1 MIGKVLGKRYE
12 LIEKVGEGGMGLVY
26 KAKDHLLNR
35 FVAVKILKPELTEDE
50 EFINKFK
57 KESLSSA
64 SLSHPNIVNIY
75 DVGVED
81 GIYYIVMEFV
91 KGKTLKQ
98 VIKEKAP
105 MSYMDVINIS
115 RQICQALEHAHNNNI
130 VHRDVKPQNILIT
143 QDGIA
148 KVTDFGIARVSNS
161 STLTNTGS
169 VLGSAYYISPEQARG
184 GYTDGKA
191 DIYSLGTVMYEMAT
205 GRVPFQGESPVV
217 VALKH
222 IQEEV
227 VKPSELNPDIPI
239 ALEDIILKALEKNSS
254 SRYESAAAMISD
266 LDRASADPDS
276 HVYMKYENP
285 NDVTRVM
292 PSIKDS
298 DLNNVPRG
306 RKKGN
311 RKRTNKWLIITSV
324 LVVVVIAAAAL
335 FTYIAYNGGRNEV
348 AVPNIIGQDE
358 ATARDMVKNVGCT
371 MEVRDTQNSD
381 QPEGT
386 VIYTSPDV
394 GMMVKKG
401 SIVYVRLSAGL
412 QKITVPDVKNITLD
426 DAIAKLQ
433 ENNLTKGNVIEA
445 NSDTVDKGKVIS
457 QSPEANNE
465 AAAGSAV
472 DLVVSSGPAVKM
484 TTVPH
489 LVGVDFSKVPGMID
503 ESKLTLDPNIEYDND
518 PSLPNNAVT
527 YQSIAEG
534 AHVAEGERIK
544 IKVNK
549 IVNATP

>member
-1 MIGKVLGKRYE
+1 MLGKILGRRYE
-12 LIEKVGEGGMGLVY
+12 LVEKVGEGGMGLVY

-105 MSYMDVINIS
+105 MLYSEVISIS
-115 RQICQALEHAHNNNI
+115 RQICLALEHAHNNNI

-143 QDGIA
+143 QDGIV
-148 KVTDFGIARVSNS
+148 KVTDFGIARASSS

-169 VLGSAYYISPEQARG
+169 VIGSAYYISPEQARG

-227 VKPSELNPDIPI
+227 VKPSEINPDVPA

-254 SRYESAAAMISD
+254 SRYETAAAMIKD

-276 HVYMKYENP
+276 HLNMGYENP
-285 NDVTRVM
+285 GDVTKVM
-292 PSIKDS
+292 PAIKDS
-298 DLNNVPRG
+298 DLNVTRS

-311 RKRTNKWLIITSV
+311 KKKINKW
-324 LVVVVIAAAAL
+324 VIAIGIIM
-335 FTYIAYNGGRNEV
+335 IAVIAGSAVFVYLSYNGGKSEV
-348 AVPNIIGQDE
+348 AVPNIIGQDQD
-358 ATARDMVKNVGCT
+358 TANRLVQSIGCK
-371 MEVRDTQNSD
+371 MEVRESQNSD
-381 QPEGT
+381 QPAGT
-386 VIYTSPDV
+386 VIHTWPDV
-394 GMMVKKG
+394 GMNVKKG
-401 SIVYVRLSAGL
+401 SIIYVRLSAGL
-412 QKITVPDVKNITLD
+412 EKVTVPDVKNLTQD
-426 DAIAKLQ
+426 DAVAKLQ
-433 ENNLTKGNVIEA
+433 NNNLDKGNVVEA
-445 NSDTVDKGKVIS
+445 NSDTVPTGNVIS
-457 QSPEANNE
+457 QSPEANSQVPS
-465 AAAGSAV
+465 GSTV
-472 DLVVSSGPAVKM
+472 DLVVSSGPSVKL
-484 TTVPH
+484 TTVPQ
-489 LVGVDFSKVPGMID
+489 LVGVDFSKVPGII
-503 ESKLTLDPNIEYDND
+503 SQYKLALDPNIAYDND

-527 YQSIAEG
+527 SQSIIQGTQVPEG
-534 AHVAEGERIK
+534 AKVT

>member
-1 MIGKVLGKRYE
+1 MIGKLLGKRYE

-26 KAKDHLLNR
+26 KAKDQLLSR

-50 EFINKFK
+50 EFINKFR

-105 MSYMDVINIS
+105 MSYFEVINIS
-115 RQICQALEHAHNNNI
+115 RQICQALEHAHSNNI

-143 QDGIA
+143 QDGIV

-205 GRVPFQGESPVV
+205 GKVPFQGESPVV

-227 VKPSELNPDIPI
+227 VKPSEINPDVPA

-254 SRYESAAAMISD
+254 SRYESAAAMIKD
-266 LDRASADPDS
+266 LDRAAADPDS
-276 HVYMKYENP
+276 HLNLRYENP
-285 NDVTRVM
+285 NDVTKVM
-292 PSIKDS
+292 PAIKDS
-298 DLNNVPRG
+298 ELNVQRG

-311 RKRTNKWLIITSV
+311 KKKVNKWLIAAGIIMV
-324 LVVVVIAAAAL
+324 AVIAVSAVFAYL
-335 FTYIAYNGGRNEV
+335 SYNGGRNEV

-358 ATARDMVKNVGCT
+358 DTARRLVQSAGCK
-371 MEVRDTQNSD
+371 MEVKDRQNSD

-386 VIYTSPDV
+386 VIYASPEV
-394 GMMVKKG
+394 GMSVKKG
-401 SIVYVRLSAGL
+401 SIIYVNISAGL
-412 QKITVPDVKNITLD
+412 EKVTVPDVKNITLD
-426 DAIAKLQ
+426 DAVSKLQ
-433 ENNLTKGNVIEA
+433 GNNLVKGNTVEA
-445 NSDTVDKGKVIS
+445 NSDTVPKGNVIS

-465 AAAGSAV
+465 VPSGSAV
-472 DLVVSSGPAVKM
+472 DLVVSSGPAVKI

-489 LVGVDFSKVPGMID
+489 LIGVDFSKIPGIL
-503 ESKLTLDPNIEYDND
+503 SQYKLTLDSNIEYGND

-527 YQSIAEG
+527 FQSLPEG
-534 AHVAEGERIK
+534 TSVPEGEKIT

>member
-26 KAKDHLLNR
+26 KAKDHLLSR

-91 KGKTLKQ
+91 NGKTLKQ

-105 MSYMDVINIS
+105 MSYQEVINIS

-130 VHRDVKPQNILIT
+130 VHRDIKPQNILIT
-143 QDGIA
+143 KDGIV

-169 VLGSAYYISPEQARG
+169 VIGSAYYISPEQARG

-205 GRVPFQGESPVV
+205 GKVPFQGESPVV

-227 VKPSELNPDIPI
+227 VKPSKINPDVPV

-254 SRYESAAAMISD
+254 SRYESAAAMIKD
-266 LDRASADPDS
+266 LDRASVDPDS
-276 HVYMKYENP
+276 HLHSKYENP
-285 NDVTRVM
+285 SDVTKVM
-292 PSIKDS
+292 PAIKDS
-298 DLNNVPRG
+298 DIDVPRS

-311 RKRTNKWLIITSV
+311 KKKVNKWLIIIGIIMV
-324 LVVVVIAAAAL
+324 AVIAASAV
-335 FTYIAYNGGRNEV
+335 FTYLSYFGGRSEV

-358 ATARDMVKNVGCT
+358 ENANRLVQSIGCK
-371 MEVRDTQNSD
+371 MEVSSRPNSD

-386 VIYTSPDV
+386 VIYTSPEV
-394 GMMVKKG
+394 GMTVKKG
-401 SIVYVRLSAGL
+401 SIIYVKVSAGL
-412 QKITVPDVKNITLD
+412 EKITVPDVTNLTLD
-426 DAIAKLQ
+426 DAVAKLQ
-433 ENNLTKGNVIEA
+433 NNNLAKGSVAEA
-445 NSDTVDKGKVIS
+445 NSDNVTKGNVIS
-457 QSPEANNE
+457 QSPEANSKVTS
-465 AAAGSAV
+465 GSTV
-472 DLVVSSGPAVKM
+472 DLVVSSGPAVKI
-484 TTVPH
+484 TTVPQ
-489 LVGVDFSKVPGMID
+489 LVGVDYSKVQGILSQ
-503 ESKLTLDPNIEYDND
+503 SKLTLDPNIVYDND
-518 PSLPNNAVT
+518 PSYPDNAVT
-527 YQSIAEG
+527 SQDIPQGTQVPEG
-534 AHVAEGERIK
+534 QKIS

-549 IVNATP
+549 IVSATP

>member
-1 MIGKVLGKRYE
+1 MLGKILGRRYE
-12 LIEKVGEGGMGLVY
+12 LVEKVGEGGMGLVY

-105 MSYMDVINIS
+105 MLYSEVISIS
-115 RQICQALEHAHNNNI
+115 RQICLALEHAHNNNI

-143 QDGIA
+143 QDGIV
-148 KVTDFGIARVSNS
+148 KVTDFGIARASSS

-169 VLGSAYYISPEQARG
+169 VIGSAYYISPEQARG

-227 VKPSELNPDIPI
+227 VKPSEINPDVPA

-254 SRYESAAAMISD
+254 SRYETAAAMIKD

-276 HVYMKYENP
+276 HLNMGYENP
-285 NDVTRVM
+285 SDVTKVM
-292 PSIKDS
+292 PAIKDS
-298 DLNNVPRG
+298 DLNVTRS

-311 RKRTNKWLIITSV
+311 KKKINKW
-324 LVVVVIAAAAL
+324 VIAIGIIM
-335 FTYIAYNGGRNEV
+335 IAVIAGSAVFVYLSYNGGKSEV
-348 AVPNIIGQDE
+348 AVPNIIGQDQD
-358 ATARDMVKNVGCT
+358 TANRLVQSIGCK
-371 MEVRDTQNSD
+371 MEVKESQNSD
-381 QPEGT
+381 QPAGT
-386 VIYTSPDV
+386 VIHTWPDV
-394 GMMVKKG
+394 GMNVKKG
-401 SIVYVRLSAGL
+401 SIIYVRLSAGL
-412 QKITVPDVKNITLD
+412 EKVTVPDVKNLTQD
-426 DAIAKLQ
+426 DAVAKLQ
-433 ENNLTKGNVIEA
+433 NNNLDKGNVVEA
-445 NSDTVDKGKVIS
+445 NSDTVPKGNVIS
-457 QSPEANNE
+457 QSPEANSQVPS
-465 AAAGSAV
+465 GSTV
-472 DLVVSSGPAVKM
+472 DLVVSSGPSVKL
-484 TTVPH
+484 TTVPQ
-489 LVGVDFSKVPGMID
+489 LVGVDFSKVPGII
-503 ESKLTLDPNIEYDND
+503 SQYKLTLDPNIAYDND

-527 YQSIAEG
+527 SQSIIQGTQVPEG
-534 AHVAEGERIK
+534 TQVT